1 MDSMINVPAN
11 SSDFQYIL
19 VGDLSK
25 CIANANIAANTFN

>member
-25 CIANANIAANTFN
+25 CIANAKIAANTFN